1 MLALLLIELDQDGK
15 SICNTESHSVYTTKI
30 FIQVFKFTLLAY
42 INNYDKKSCAC
53 VDKLHTPF
61 FT

>member
-1 MLALLLIELDQDGK
+1 MEDQIEILK
-15 SICNTESHSVYTTKI
+15 VTVFTTKI

-53 VDKLHTPF
+53 VDKLHIAC